1 MKPITVTL
9 PNLEEAVNRANT
21 ILIQQK
27 SGYIVAV
34 TNKDIQPKEPIF
46 LQLQY
51 TDKTTRNIGI
61 THLVHLIGNHW
72 DAAPLETIARTTDQ
86 LAKAI
91 LDRIALFFDAERRRL
106 YIDEFGTIF
115 DFKDTKIKINE
126 NNTFSINDILVTYL
140 EKPLPLTRFKS
151 ESIIEFKQ
159 MKNGHIQ
166 LFDQLDRRTG
176 KGIFMNTKGEIYRA

>member
-1 MKPITVTL
+1 MKTIPVTL

-21 ILIQQK
+21 IFIQQK
-27 SGYIVAV
+27 CGYIVTV

-51 TDKTTRNIGI
+51 TDKKTRNIGI

-86 LAKAI
+86 LTKAI

-115 DFKDTKIKINE
+115 DFKNTKIKIYE
-126 NNTFSINDILVTYL
+126 NKTFSINDMIVTYL
-140 EKPLPLTRFKS
+140 EKPLPLTRLKS

-159 MKNGHIQ
+159 MENGHIQ

-176 KGIFMNTKGEIYRA
+176 KGIFMNSKGEIYRT